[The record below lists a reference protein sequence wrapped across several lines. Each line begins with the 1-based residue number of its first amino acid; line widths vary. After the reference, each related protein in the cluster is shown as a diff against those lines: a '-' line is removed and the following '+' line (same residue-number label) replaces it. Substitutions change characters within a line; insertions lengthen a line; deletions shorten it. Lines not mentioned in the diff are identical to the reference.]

1 MIKITHRF
9 IVLVS
14 IFVVFMEVINYIY
27 GVKLFL
33 IFPKLI
39 LYLCLIVALRSLAFN
54 MLSLFGITAALI
66 RGFAMDSP
74 ADVLQ
79 ELSFLIKILLFL
91 MSISYTIGPKIYF
104 SKIQSN
110 WVLGYILLNIVLTWL
125 GFGHANYGRLE
136 NGMPFGSKGIY
147 ASGNEFGIV
156 FFAISIMALTSFHFS
171 LYRKF
176 VIFGMGF
183 LIGTKVTIAASV
195 ITFYSVLIYQ
205 IKRLKFFSLLLIF
218 AVVSS
223 AAFALSDFVIERY
236 SYELSVSSS
245 FFSFMLS
252 GRDDYIASSL
262 SAFINKPFLTILFGV
277 GFACIDSFQCGD
289 VHFVENDF
297 FDLIFIYGVLMG
309 PAIFIIFFVLCY
321 VAKVRHPGLY
331 LALLLL
337 GCVAAVAGHV
347 FYNSIFPALII
358 CCTSRSSKTTLNELN

>member
-9 IVLVS
+9 IVIVS
-14 IFVVFMEVINYIY
+14 IFVVLMEVINYIY
-27 GVKLFL
+27 EFNLFL
-33 IFPKLI
+33 IVPKLI
-39 LYLCLIVALRSLAFN
+39 LYLCLIVALRSFAFN

-66 RGFAMDSP
+66 RGLAMGSL

-91 MSISYTIGPKIYF
+91 MSISYITGPKIYF
-104 SKIQSN
+104 SKNQSN

-125 GFGHANYGRLE
+125 GLGNANYGRLE
-136 NGMPFGSKGIY
+136 NGIPFGSKGIY

-156 FFAISIMALTSFHFS
+156 FFAVSIMALTSFYSS

-183 LIGTKVTIAASV
+183 MIGTKVAIAASI
-195 ITFYSVLIYQ
+195 ITFYSVVVYQ
-205 IKRLKFFSLLLIF
+205 IKRLNFLSLLLIF
-218 AVVSS
+218 AAVSP

-245 FFSFMLS
+245 FLSFMLS
-252 GRDDYIASSL
+252 GRDAYITSSL
-262 SAFINKPFLTILFGV
+262 SAFINKPFVTILFGV
-277 GFACIDSFQCGD
+277 GFECIDSFQCGG

-309 PAIFIIFFVLCY
+309 PVIFIIFFVLCY
-321 VAKVRHPGLY
+321 GAKVRHPDLY
-331 LALLLL
+331 FPLLLL

-347 FYNSIFPALII
+347 FYNSIFPALLI
-358 CCTSRSSKTTLNELN
+358 CCTSRSLKTTLNERN